1 MLDKLTG
8 ALVHVLGLAL
18 VCAIAAY
25 WLIRIATPA
34 PSVAPAPMSPPP
46 PRDPDPVLAAR
57 MFGKVQTPIDAA
69 PSNLQLVGVFA
80 AGKQS
85 AAAIS
90 VDGRPARVFL
100 LNQSVT
106 NDLKLHAVD
115 GEGVQ
120 LSNPAGVLQT
130 IRVPRQAVAQ
140 FATQPPPNA
149 YSFDRGMMT
158 APTIEG
164 PATTAPTGGTG
175 TSRRGQIPRDAQEI
189 QPQVSVGAPPPQPLP
204 PPSPVQQL
212 TPPQQQPQQ
221 PPPPQPAP

>member
-8 ALVHVLGLAL
+8 ALAHVIGLAL

-34 PSVAPAPMSPPP
+34 PSVAPAAMSPPP

-57 MFGKVQTPIDAA
+57 MFGKVQTNDAA

-80 AGKQS
+80 AGRQS

-100 LNQSVT
+100 LDQSVT

-115 GEGVQ
+115 GEGAQ
-120 LSNPAGVLQT
+120 LVNPAGAVQT

-140 FATQPPPNA
+140 FATQVPAND

-158 APTIEG
+158 APSVEG
-164 PATTAPTGGTG
+164 PATTAPTGG

-212 TPPQQQPQQ
+212 TPPQPQQPQ
-221 PPPPQPAP
+221 PQPAP

>member
-8 ALVHVLGLAL
+8 ALAHVIGLAL

-34 PSVAPAPMSPPP
+34 PSVAPAAMSPPP

-57 MFGKVQTPIDAA
+57 MFGKVQTNDAA

-80 AGKQS
+80 AGRQS

-100 LNQSVT
+100 LDQSVT

-115 GEGVQ
+115 GDGVQ
-120 LSNPAGVLQT
+120 LTNAAGAVQT
-130 IRVPRQAVAQ
+130 VRVPRQAVAH
-140 FATQPPPNA
+140 FSTEKPANV

-158 APTIEG
+158 APSVEG
-164 PATTAPTGGTG
+164 PATTAPTGG

-189 QPQVSVGAPPPQPLP
+189 QPQVNVGAPPPQ
-204 PPSPVQQL
+204 PSPVQQL
-212 TPPQQQPQQ
+212 TPPQ